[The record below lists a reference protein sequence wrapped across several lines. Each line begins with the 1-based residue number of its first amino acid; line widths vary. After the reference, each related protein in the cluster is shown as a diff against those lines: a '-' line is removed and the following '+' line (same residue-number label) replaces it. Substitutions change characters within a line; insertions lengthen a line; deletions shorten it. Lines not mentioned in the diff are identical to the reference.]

1 MKRLPEITLGV
12 QYYRQPT
19 PLPGEWD
26 GDLAH
31 VREMGFDVIQ
41 LRPQWR
47 WHERNEGEL
56 DFSDL
61 DRLFDLTE
69 KHRLK
74 VLFKFFLPAGPEWL
88 FDRYDAF
95 RVRPNGER
103 MLPVSIGSVYV
114 GGLAPCF
121 DKDLVRHKAN
131 PFIRAAV
138 ERYRDRPN
146 LLAWHAWNEPR
157 SRPADDCACPESMA
171 KYRAWLKERFGTIEA
186 FNDFTCLAVSGK
198 GADFGAVKAPV
209 NVGDYAGWLLFRTWR
224 AVMVADRLKWVRDEI
239 RRLDATRPILCHAGF
254 CSVLQDAF
262 EDVSN
267 DYLNAQPF
275 DVFGSSCPNRPDDL
289 PLLAGQPVAYQAA
302 TVDLICARLRGV
314 KDPFWINEIY
324 GNTGMYLEETP
335 PSYFRQTAYTT
346 VAGGAKGLVYWQ
358 YRSERLSS
366 ESHDAGLTEINGDP
380 TDRSREVARLNT
392 VIKAHEKAFGP
403 ARPPAATVGILYDF
417 SSDLISRIATG
428 APGPVTVPGG
438 AKEDYPY
445 KASLRGIHL
454 ALWERDIPADV
465 VPSEQYERLMHY
477 PVVYLPCPR
486 MVPPELAELL
496 KRYVRQ
502 GGLLICE
509 PSPGMRDA
517 NGWAA
522 PDVPPAPL
530 AELFGCRESDR
541 VLLDRPRTLTT
552 PHGRIA
558 CPPGVFLTTLNLLD
572 GPTSRRGARVAGR
585 WPHRRAG
592 VVVRADGKG
601 RAVLL
606 GAPLGEVYFRAHAP
620 AVLKWLTGTLAD
632 AGIRP
637 EPLLTSTR
645 PDIRVRRLV
654 APDGAEILFV
664 FNFRS
669 SPARVGIR
677 GRGMK
682 KIAELSDLGLRITR
696 SASGFSAPIPPKE
709 VLVARLSQ

>member
-1 MKRLPEITLGV
+1 MRPFPEITLGV

-26 GDLAH
+26 RDLGNI
-31 VREMGFDVIQ
+31 RGMGFDVIQ

-56 DFSDL
+56 DFADL
-61 DRLFDLTE
+61 DRLFDLAE
-69 KHRLK
+69 KHKLK
-74 VLFKFFLPAGPEWL
+74 VLFKFLLPAGPEWL
-88 FDRYDAF
+88 FDRYDAY

-121 DKDLVRHKAN
+121 DKDLVRRKAN
-131 PFIRAAV
+131 RFIRAAV
-138 ERYRDRPN
+138 RRYRDRPN

-157 SRPADDCACPESMA
+157 SRPADDCACPDSMA
-171 KYRAWLKERFGTIEA
+171 KYRAWLAERFGTIEA
-186 FNDFTCLAVSGK
+186 FNDFTGLAVSGK

-209 NVGDYAGWLLFRTWR
+209 NPGDYAGWLLFRSWR

-239 RRLDATRPILCHAGF
+239 RKLDPSRPVICHAGF
-254 CSVLQDAF
+254 CSALQDAL

-289 PLLAGQPVAYQAA
+289 PLLASQPVAYQAA

-314 KDPFWINEIY
+314 ADPFWINEIY
-324 GNTGMYLEETP
+324 GNYGMYAEPMP
-335 PSYFRQTAYTT
+335 PSYFRQTACSIL
-346 VAGGAKGLVYWQ
+346 AGGAKGLVYWQ

-366 ESHDAGLTEINGDP
+366 ESNDAGLMEINGDE
-380 TDRSREVARLNT
+380 TARSREVARINK
-392 VIKAHEKAFGP
+392 VVKAHRKLLGA

-454 ALWERDIPADV
+454 ALWELDIPADV
-465 VPSEQYERLMHY
+465 VPSERYERLMDY
-477 PVVYLPCPR
+477 PAVYLPCPR
-486 MVPPELAELL
+486 MIPPELAGLL
-496 KRYVRQ
+496 RRYVRA

-530 AELFGCRESDR
+530 DELFGCRQSDR
-541 VLLDRPRTLTT
+541 VLLDRPRTLNTR
-552 PHGRIA
+552 HGRIE
-558 CPPGVFLTTLNLLD
+558 CPAGVFLTTLGL
-572 GPTSRRGARVAGR
+572 GKGAGSRRGVRMTGQWPGGADGVA
-585 WPHRRAG
+585 
-592 VVVRADGKG
+592 VRADGKG

-606 GAPLGEVYFRAHAP
+606 GAPLGEVYFRTHDP
-620 AVLKWLTGTLAD
+620 AVLKWLSGTLAE
-632 AGIRP
+632 AKVRP
-637 EPLLTSTR
+637 ERLLTSTR
-645 PDIRVRRLV
+645 PDVRARRLL
-654 APDGAEILFV
+654 APGGAEILFV

-669 SPARVGIR
+669 APVRAGIR
-677 GRGMK
+677 SRGMK
-682 KIAELSDLGLRITR
+682 KIAELSDMGLRIARTKG
-696 SASGFSAPIPPKE
+696 GFSAQIPAGE
-709 VLVARLSQ
+709 VLVARMSK